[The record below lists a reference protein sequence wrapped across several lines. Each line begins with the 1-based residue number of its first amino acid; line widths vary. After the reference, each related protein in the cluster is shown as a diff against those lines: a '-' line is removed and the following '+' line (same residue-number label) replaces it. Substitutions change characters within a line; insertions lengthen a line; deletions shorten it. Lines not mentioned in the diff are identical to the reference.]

1 MATAWI
7 LWELKMEMEN
17 LDFFLVMVKV
27 EIRYPTNSESRFAKI
42 NLLPKQEGLTVILS
56 KMLIETRY

>member
-7 LWELKMEMEN
+7 LWELKMEMVN

-27 EIRYPTNSESRFAKI
+27 EIRYPASSESRFAKI
-42 NLLPKQEGLTVILS
+42 NLLPKQECLNVIL
-56 KMLIETRY
+56 